1 MSALFALKLHREGGG
16 GALGVGEGGG
26 EELYNEKKV
35 EAAQC
40 LAELPDSRSRTSP
53 APPPPA
59 PTSGS
64 PTGEKGPR
72 NEPYL
77 GQSQLG
83 PVPVCMN
90 VCRPSTFEAEDAAA
104 SQMGGSEEGKPS

>member
-1 MSALFALKLHREGGG
+1 MSALFALEPHREE
-16 GALGVGEGGG
+16 EGGKK
-26 EELYNEKKV
+26 LYNEKKV

-40 LAELPDSRSRTSP
+40 LAELPDSRSMTDP
-53 APPPPA
+53 APPPTRAPAPPAPA

-72 NEPYL
+72 CEPYL

-83 PVPVCMN
+83 LVPICMN

-104 SQMGGSEEGKPS
+104 SQMGGIEEGKPS